1 MKRRAI
7 LLSLVAFLVLAGVV
21 LALAPPPAPQIDWW
35 VISAGGGHAEA
46 GIYTLDAT
54 IGQPVVGTAAHGGF
68 ELCAGFWCGA
78 AGEYT
83 VYLPAIMKNYAR

>member
-1 MKRRAI
+1 MRRIAV
-7 LLSLVAFLVLAGVV
+7 LLTLVALLVLAGVV

-54 IGQPVVGTAAHGGF
+54 VGQTVTGVASAGNS
-68 ELCAGFWCGA
+68 ELCAGFWCA
-78 AGEYT
+78 AAEYT
-83 VYLPAIMKNYAR
+83 VYLPAIMKNHAR